1 MTKERELLHRAYA
14 HIGHALPEKLQ
25 KEIKAALAQPEPE
38 PVTWRKINGN
48 DYVYCDDMT
57 DFPTHEDFGWQ
68 PLYTHPQ
75 PERPPLTEDEINE
88 HGTSDYCMTYTRP
101 LFASPRPMQRLTD
114 DELTII
120 GLEFLHEKDDL
131 SSLEQKIMD
140 ALIEKN
146 NGVNLYD
153 HPHQEKKPLTKDE
166 LISWHDENGRDQ
178 SNVGLAE
185 FISGAR
191 FAEMRH
197 GIKESECK

>member
-75 PERPPLTEDEINE
+75 PERPPLTEDELRK
-88 HGTSDYCMTYTRP
+88 C
-101 LFASPRPMQRLTD
+101 FTD
-114 DELTII
+114 TNDVESLVDGWD
-120 GLEFLHEKDDL
+120 GLEWF
-131 SSLEQKIMD
+131 
-140 ALIEKN
+140 ARAIEK
-146 NGVNLYD
+146 
-153 HPHQEKKPLTKDE
+153 
-166 LISWHDENGRDQ
+166 
-178 SNVGLAE
+178 A
-185 FISGAR
+185 
-191 FAEMRH
+191 H
-197 GIKESECK
+197 GIKETKCK

>member
-75 PERPPLTEDEINE
+75 PER
-88 HGTSDYCMTYTRP
+88 
-101 LFASPRPMQRLTD
+101 
-114 DELTII
+114 
-120 GLEFLHEKDDL
+120 
-131 SSLEQKIMD
+131 
-140 ALIEKN
+140 
-146 NGVNLYD
+146 
-153 HPHQEKKPLTKDE
+153 KPLPPETILD
-166 LISWHDENGRDQ
+166 LIPIEQNDWSKERLYLW
-178 SNVGLAE
+178 
-185 FISGAR
+185 FAR
-191 FAEMRH
+191 AVERAH
-197 GIKESECK
+197 VIREPECK